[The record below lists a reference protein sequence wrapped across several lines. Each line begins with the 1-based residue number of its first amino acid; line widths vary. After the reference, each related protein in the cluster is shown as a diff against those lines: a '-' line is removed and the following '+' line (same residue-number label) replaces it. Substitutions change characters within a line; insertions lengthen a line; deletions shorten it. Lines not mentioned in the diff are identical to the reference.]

1 MKRYEEEKLPTA
13 ILVYVADKSEKTDPE
28 AVLNELELLAE
39 TAGYQ
44 TAAHFVQKKEL
55 PDRKYLLG
63 SGKVQEL
70 KTLVDALDAE
80 IVIFDNDVNG
90 MQYRN
95 LEDALDVDVIDRAT
109 LILEI
114 FANHATTNEGK
125 LQVEL
130 ARKKHALP
138 RTLGQ
143 GAVLSRQGGGGGGG
157 GGARRGAGEQKL
169 ELDKRTIRKEIHDLE
184 ERIRKLTDERR
195 LRREKR
201 VKSRIK
207 TVSIVGY
214 TNAGKSTLMNSMTK
228 AGVLAEDKLFATLD
242 PVSRKLWLGEN
253 REFLLTDTVGFI
265 SRLPHEFIDAFRST
279 LEETKYADLILLVVD
294 SASPKLEEE
303 YDVVREVLKSLE
315 ITDTPVITVMN
326 KADKTDGVTYFPSAE
341 KSVVVSAKTGEGVE
355 QLKRMISEILFPSE
369 RCDEVCDE

>member
-315 ITDTPVITVMN
+315 ITETPVITVMN
-326 KADKTDGVTYFPSAE
+326 KADKTDGVKYFPSAE

>member
-1 MKRYEEEKLPTA
+1 MKLYEEEKLPSA

-90 MQYRN
+90 IQYRN
-95 LEDALDVDVIDRAT
+95 LEDELQVDVIDRAT

-303 YDVVREVLKSLE
+303 YDVVREVLRSLE

-326 KADKTDGVTYFPSAE
+326 KADKTDGVKYFPSAE

-369 RCDEVCDE
+369 RGDENP

>member
-315 ITDTPVITVMN
+315 ITETPVITVMN
-326 KADKTDGVTYFPSAE
+326 KADKTDGVKYFPSAE

-369 RCDEVCDE
+369 RGATGCDK

>member
-109 LILEI
+109 LILGI

>member
-90 MQYRN
+90 IQYRN
-95 LEDALDVDVIDRAT
+95 LEDELQVDVIDRAT

-253 REFLLTDTVGFI
+253 KEFLLTDTVGFI

-303 YDVVREVLKSLE
+303 YDVVREVLRSLE

-326 KADKTDGVTYFPSAE
+326 KADKTDGVKYFPSAE

-369 RCDEVCDE
+369 RGDENL